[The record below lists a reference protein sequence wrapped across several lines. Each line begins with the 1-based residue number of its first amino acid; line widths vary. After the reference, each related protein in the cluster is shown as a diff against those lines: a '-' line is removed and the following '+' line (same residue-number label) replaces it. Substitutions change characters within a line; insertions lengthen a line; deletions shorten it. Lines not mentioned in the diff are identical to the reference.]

1 MVDANKL
8 NAIDNAINEISSS
21 AMTNNRRGYYFSQD
35 KTILIYVNQV
45 LLVLYYIIFVVFAVS
60 LYLNR
65 ESYKISSIIIILV
78 LFGLLP
84 YMIKYITR
92 FAYNKFLDLTHLFY
106 KGNARYLNPPADTA
120 TM

>member
-8 NAIDNAINEISSS
+8 DAIDNAINEINST
-21 AMTNNRRGYYFSQD
+21 AITNNRRGYYFSQD
-35 KTILIYVNQV
+35 KTILIYVNKV
-45 LLVLYYIIFVVFAVS
+45 LLILYYIIFIVFAVS

-65 ESYKISSIIIILV
+65 ESYSIISIVIILI

-84 YMIKYITR
+84 YIIKYITR
-92 FAYNKFLDLTHLFY
+92 FAYNKFLDLAHLFY
-106 KGNARYLNPPADTA
+106 KGNVRYLGPPADTA